1 MVAMALP
8 VGTVTFLFTD
18 IEGSTRL
25 WERDPAEMQQALARH
40 DALLRDVI
48 EGHGGAIFKTVGD
61 AFCAVFAAPQPAIEA
76 AIAGQRVLQRELPW
90 IGVRMAI
97 HTGTAEHRGG
107 DYFGSALNRVAR
119 LLAAG
124 HGRQTLLSRATAE
137 QVRGGMPTDTTLR
150 LLGRHQLRDIV
161 EWETIFDLEPPDLPA
176 KFPPLNTLDVAF
188 RRGVMRALVA
198 MGVVVAIVASLALL
212 AWRNANAE
220 ATQRRRANLALTRQ
234 VAERVDGDLRGLA
247 MVANVLAASFTRD
260 GLAHEAELT
269 RSLKSTIAHEPRIFG
284 MALAFEPWRFDPTR
298 RTTAPYVS
306 PQPDGIRDKYLL
318 PPTYEP
324 IYREWEWYRCRAKR
338 SAPPERALSRQGRRR
353 DPDGHVL
360 GADRRIRE
368 VRGRPDGG
376 PLRRVLRRA
385 PRLAEGARARRSKLR
400 LRAQRKGRFHQPP
413 GPRLRLREARD
424 GGQARSPARRPEDR
438 GPLLHG
444 ARAVDARAIGERDR
458 DRSGDGEGGDVSLR
472 SRALGR
478 LVVRRRRRCGG
489 AARFAFARSGD
500 GSARRR
506 PGSTSRSPKG

>member
-1 MVAMALP
+1 MAPLP

-40 DALLRDVI
+40 DALLREVI
-48 EGHGGAIFKTVGD
+48 ESHGGAIFKTVGD
-61 AFCAVFAAPQPAIEA
+61 AFCAVFASPQPAIEA

-176 KFPPLNTLDVAF
+176 NFPPLNTLNVAF

-198 MGVVVAIVASLALL
+198 MSVVVAIVASLALL
-212 AWRNANAE
+212 AWRSANAE

-247 MVANVLAASFTRD
+247 MVANVLAANFTRD

-298 RTTAPYVS
+298 EDYCLYVFRS
-306 PQPDGIRDKYLL
+306 PDGIRDKYLL

-324 IYREWEWYRCRAKR
+324 IYREWEWYRLPRETQRASWSEPYLDKGGGEIPMVTY
-338 SAPPERALSRQGRRR
+338 SAPIEGSEKFAGVQTVDLSVEYFDALRGWLKELGLGDRSYGFVLSEKGVFISHPDPDYDFARRAMAGEPARQLDDLKTADPSFVELAQSMRGRSGSGTAIDPATGKEATFLFAPVPSAGWSFVAVVDAAAGLAAPSR
-353 DPDGHVL
+353 DP
-360 GADRRIRE
+360 AT
-368 VRGRPDGG
+368 
-376 PLRRVLRRA
+376 
-385 PRLAEGARARRSKLR
+385 GARA
-400 LRAQRKGRFHQPP
+400 
-413 GPRLRLREARD
+413 
-424 GGQARSPARRPEDR
+424 
-438 GPLLHG
+438 
-444 ARAVDARAIGERDR
+444 
-458 DRSGDGEGGDVSLR
+458 DVR
-472 SRALGR
+472 
-478 LVVRRRRRCGG
+478 
-489 AARFAFARSGD
+489 
-500 GSARRR
+500 
-506 PGSTSRSPKG
+506 